1 MAPGPRQ
8 EKVICTDVT
17 DGKADAPWFLVDFLR
32 GTRDAAVT
40 PQRQRRTDGRET
52 DYKWP
57 SSPKM
62 KAFYSRPAHGEH
74 KLYDNGA
81 PFGRLSAQSNAMRSC
96 ARSRPVGARL
106 NLARFLRFRQ
116 PVKLYFFFLPA
127 PWRGMR
133 SRSMPLVET
142 LCNYSKVCR
151 EKRAII

>member
-116 PVKLYFFFLPA
+116 PVKLYFSSFFLPA

-142 LCNYSKVCR
+142 LCNH
-151 EKRAII
+151 